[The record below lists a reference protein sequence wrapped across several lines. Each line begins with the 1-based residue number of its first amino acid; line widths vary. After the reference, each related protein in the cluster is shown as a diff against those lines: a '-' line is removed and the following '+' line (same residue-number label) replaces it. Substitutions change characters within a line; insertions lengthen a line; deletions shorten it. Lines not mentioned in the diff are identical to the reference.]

1 MMYQRDDGTWT
12 SPAIIPVDDRLSIP
26 QLVFD
31 REARSPHQV
40 MIERLIRGEWHE
52 VTAEEFVN
60 HVLQIA
66 RGLYA
71 KGVRPG
77 DRVAILAA
85 TSYEW
90 AAFDIAILSLGAVTI
105 PIYESD
111 SALQIAHILADA
123 EVSVA
128 ITQTAQQA
136 DLVLSARTPALREV
150 LGLERGAEREIIRAG
165 REVPESI
172 VRGLTSDLD
181 LDCLATIVYTSGTTG
196 LPKGVELTH
205 GNFVRALLQAHD
217 ILPDLIANPKNRTL
231 LFLPVAHVLARFV
244 MFGILFGEGR
254 LGMSPDVRHLVHDIQ
269 TFKPTTMLAV
279 PRVLEKVY
287 NTASQT
293 AGKGMK
299 KTLFGWSAK
308 QARQMSQA
316 TAFPIAEYV
325 TPQKTTDAARQDD
338 LSEDME
344 DAKDSPRSVPTR
356 RHSDG
361 PGMSLR
367 MRHRM
372 ADALVLHRVRDILG
386 PNLHTIICG
395 GAPLSAEL
403 ADFYRGIG
411 IKLLQGYGL
420 TETTGPITVQS
431 PTDYP
436 PDSVGYLWPGNN
448 LKIDEDGEL
457 LLSGVSITRGY
468 HNLPDVTEETIVD
481 GWFHTGDLAEVDDE
495 GRLRI
500 TGRKKEL
507 IVTAGGK
514 NVSPDVLQDSLAT
527 HPLIGHVVV
536 VGDGRPYIG
545 AIVTLDSEMLPVWL
559 RNKGL
564 KVVQPTA
571 AAALKEVRHSLER
584 AMARANLNVSR
595 AESIRRYRILD
606 TEFTIENGY
615 LTPSQKLKRNLVLND
630 FADFVDGLYT
640 LDEEQLEE
648 TGGSVTP
655 AAE

>member
-1 MMYQRDDGTWT
+1 MMYQLEDGTWT
-12 SPAIIPVDDRLSIP
+12 NPAIIPVDDRLSIP

-40 MIERLIRGEWHE
+40 MVERLIRGEWHE

-77 DRVAILAA
+77 DRVAILAS

-123 EVSVA
+123 GVSVA

-136 DLVLSARTPALREV
+136 DLVWSAKTPALREV

-165 REVPESI
+165 REVPDGL
-172 VRGLTSDLD
+172 VRDLTRDLT
-181 LDCLATIVYTSGTTG
+181 LDSLATIVYTSGTTG
-196 LPKGVELTH
+196 LPKGVKLTH
-205 GNFVRALLQAHD
+205 GNFVRSLLQAHD

-293 AGKGMK
+293 AGKGIK
-299 KTLFGWSAK
+299 KTVFGWSAK
-308 QARQMSQA
+308 QARRMSEA
-316 TAFPIAEYV
+316 TAYPLAGYSTGKNEEH
-325 TPQKTTDAARQDD
+325 PPAADGAD
-338 LSEDME
+338 PEDQ
-344 DAKDSPRSVPTR
+344 PRSMPNR
-356 RHSDG
+356 KHSEG
-361 PGMSLR
+361 PSARLR
-367 MRHRM
+367 ISHRV
-372 ADALVLHRVRDILG
+372 ANALVLRKVRDILG

-420 TETTGPITVQS
+420 TETTGPITVES

-448 LKIDEDGEL
+448 LRISEDGEL
-457 LLSGVSITRGY
+457 LLSGVSITPGY
-468 HNLPDVTEETIVD
+468 HNLPEVTAETIVD
-481 GWFHTGDLAEVDDE
+481 GWFHSGDLAEIDEE

-507 IVTAGGK
+507 LVTAGGK
-514 NVSPDVLQDSLAT
+514 NVSPDVLQDALST

-536 VGDGRPYIG
+536 VGDARPYIG
-545 AIVTLDSEMLPVWL
+545 AIVTLDAEMLPVWL

-564 KVVQPTA
+564 KVVQPAVA
-571 AAALKEVRHSLER
+571 AGLKEVRHSLEK

-606 TEFTIENGY
+606 TDFTIENGY
-615 LTPSQKLKRNLVLND
+615 LTPSQKLKRNLVLKD
-630 FADFVDGLYT
+630 FADFIDELYS
-640 LDEEQLEE
+640 LDEDQLAE

-655 AAE
+655 AAQ